1 MADNVEFGMNMNF
14 GDSFKNLSEL
24 KKKISEVEDALR
36 KTSDPKI
43 VEGLSNALNKLT
55 GDLNKFKNE
64 MISTITIMKNAD
76 KQVFSNIGKGLSS
89 GFNIA
94 IQSVNTMNSSTQ
106 QLVTSLKQAQGAAA
120 FKQVGNA
127 VAQNTATNTAS
138 TPQGPSPVSIPQ
150 GTPKTGTTDYE
161 LLTKAAKE
169 LDNQVNSLRLAMMA
183 LEEQGQ
189 QTTSQYSNLRVQ
201 LEQLAPEAAS
211 LRGKLSSVQMA
222 TAQGTVVMD
231 KYAKATGQGSKNNKT
246 FAYET
251 NSMQQVLRELPSFA
265 YGAQTG
271 LMALSNN
278 LPILADNFKAMAQAT
293 DNATGKSVG
302 FKGAFI
308 EMAKSIVSPI
318 GLISLGITAIT
329 ALGPAIYDYIMN
341 TEDAEKAEKKAAEQ
355 KKRLIEIEK
364 QRIAQ
369 LKSIAG
375 IINNEKLAIM
385 SLARQIEMS
394 IPSSERRNELIA
406 EYNKLSYIAIKNTK
420 DEAKF
425 QKELAYI
432 EKKNIEWITHRIGI
446 KINESYLEKLMT
458 EQYITNTKLKEDAE
472 KAAWLKSKK
481 RKTEQAR
488 LDLAQAQEEFNI
500 YMEAQSA
507 KGIVITDTN
516 DPEYK
521 RLMGSIDSLNAKYKS
536 LYEQIDSPAIRKMG
550 EDFDYNTKK
559 SAENLKEQE
568 RVYKVIGGLSRLI
581 PASPSFI
588 TNSKKDSEEAAD
600 NWTSLKE
607 AQTKLDSDF
616 ATKEYKNASKLNA
629 DLDKLEEL
637 RLKVIGSQLQ
647 KELLLVEE
655 KYDDQIKAAE
665 ENYDKEV
672 ELLFDMYKEEQ
683 AVIDMTKQSEE
694 EFATWRKNQETGLNA
709 ELAQAKTDQQ
719 KDAINERYKLASE
732 EQDRLRNLELNKRVK
747 STFTTNFMPNNPQAI
762 LAAEILAKSIV
773 SITVKMQEE
782 MSRVAGE
789 QVKARIAQEKK
800 YRDYLKN
807 ISSKESDNIFKSIME
822 SYKLDL
828 DDYIDLAMF
837 RVHKSFQQ
845 NVKLLSKTD
854 TSELDKQILAE
865 KKILEGKTLNIEY
878 QTEINKKLVEKGK
891 ISQENLD
898 ITIGEI
904 KNERI
909 EREKAISILEKTRD
923 EQLKK
928 TKDYIIQ
935 CEKMFSATLKQS
947 TKLEQSVQN
956 TAGGTAN
963 IVPKTPVQ
971 PTIDSMIKKYDK
983 QLAYLRTVLENSK
996 KKDRE
1001 EAGKLYS
1008 DIERKLQYAKQIKK
1022 IYDTLN
1028 LDRLKKMPAI
1038 IGEGDVKRIEE
1049 LRKLL
1054 EDPLEIPN
1062 YDKYSLEL
1070 SKLEGKYVSIADV
1083 IEESAM
1089 KEMALDAEKL
1099 EEYKK
1104 NNEEKWKIYLKY
1116 KEFYDKDK
1124 KEGITIADPTGVQ
1137 PTTGQPT
1144 TGQPT
1149 IKKLPVDPESIV
1161 KFVKD
1166 FNANVTDSK
1175 DKINLLP
1182 LLKGSLDTKDL
1193 TPEEIAKVVKYIGEE
1208 FDKELSNL
1216 DLNYDKLY
1224 GDVKNPKKLKDV
1236 YKANEQLKDIEW
1248 QQQEDI
1254 FQLKKKY
1261 GLITEKDQLEHDVKE
1276 IEHMEEQRQK
1286 RRAIVIGITDD
1297 IFKIAQS
1304 TLDVVSAMANS
1315 SMNLMNERMALQE
1328 QLTQNSL
1335 DNYDREIAK
1344 LNEMM
1349 DTQKMSDSERINSTQ
1364 KVIDLENER
1373 ALVEKN
1379 QKIASLEMQKRQIE
1393 ISKKMA
1399 LAQAAIA
1406 GGIAL
1411 ANVVAIATE
1420 GALGTGPGAP
1430 FVFAASLA
1438 AGIAAVGTQVFA
1450 AKSAIESADYQTQTI
1465 DAQIAGIEN
1474 AYQSGMANAS
1484 SSISGGG
1491 GAGPA
1496 APLTTFNK
1504 DLVNQG
1510 QSNANYNLDG
1520 GLQGYKIYVTQ
1531 ADIQNANNQVKKI
1544 TKKVTFG

>member
-55 GDLNKFKNE
+55 GDLNSFKNE

-94 IQSVNTMNSSTQ
+94 IQSVNTMNTSTQ
-106 QLVTSLKQAQGAAA
+106 QLVNSLKQAQGAAA
-120 FKQVGNA
+120 FNQVGSA
-127 VAQNTATNTAS
+127 AAQNTATNTAS
-138 TPQGPSPVSIPQ
+138 TAQGPSPVSMPQ
-150 GTPKTGTTDYE
+150 GTPKIGTTDYE

-189 QTTSQYSNLRVQ
+189 QTTAQYSSLKAQ
-201 LEQLAPEAAS
+201 LEQLGPEAAS
-211 LRGKLSSVQMA
+211 LRGKLRDVQMA
-222 TAQGTVVMD
+222 TAQGTVAMD
-231 KYAKATGQGSKNNKT
+231 KYTKATGQGSKNNRS

-278 LPILADNFKAMAQAT
+278 LPILLDNFSAMSKAV
-293 DNATGKSVG
+293 DNTTKKAVG
-302 FKGAFI
+302 FKGAFL

-318 GLISLGITAIT
+318 GLFSLAIT
-329 ALGPAIYDYIMN
+329 ALTAFGPAIYDFIAG

-355 KKRLIEIEK
+355 KKRLIEVEK

-375 IINNEKLAIM
+375 IINNEKLAII
-385 SLARQIEMS
+385 SLAKQIEMS
-394 IPSSERRNELIA
+394 IPNSERRNELIA

-458 EQYITNTKLKEDAE
+458 EQYVRNSKLKTEADKVAWIESKRNRLTEISAE
-472 KAAWLKSKK
+472 MDVLKKEFDKAYAPGTTFRDRQTKQHLLVQEQLNGLRDEKGIIQELVDRPDIKK
-481 RKTEQAR
+481 MLSFYDQLNEKTE
-488 LDLAQAQEEFNI
+488 
-500 YMEAQSA
+500 
-507 KGIVITDTN
+507 K
-516 DPEYK
+516 
-521 RLMGSIDSLNAKYKS
+521 NAS
-536 LYEQIDSPAIRKMG
+536 
-550 EDFDYNTKK
+550 
-559 SAENLKEQE
+559 EQE
-568 RVYKVIGGLSRLI
+568 RVKNLIGELSRLI
-581 PASPSFI
+581 PATPSFI
-588 TNSKKDSEEAAD
+588 TNSKKDSEDAAD
-600 NWTSLKE
+600 NWTTLKE

-616 ATKEYKNASKLNA
+616 ATKQYKTASKLNS

-782 MSRVAGE
+782 MTRVAGE

-800 YRDYLKN
+800 YRDYLKTLK
-807 ISSKESDNIFKSIME
+807 SKESDNILRSIRDNE
-822 SYKLDL
+822 YGEFERFVDRS
-828 DDYIDLAMF
+828 MF
-837 RVHKSFQQ
+837 NIHKSFTK
-845 NVKLLSKTD
+845 NVRHLSKND
-854 TSELDKQILAE
+854 TSDLDKQILDE

-904 KNERI
+904 KNERL
-909 EREKAISILEKTRD
+909 EREKSISILEKTRD

-947 TKLEQSVQN
+947 TKLEQNVQN
-956 TAGGTAN
+956 ATVISN
-963 IVPKTPVQ
+963 LPIRLPKVATEPSLDDMIRKYTGQ
-971 PTIDSMIKKYDK
+971 IKYLDS
-983 QLAYLRTVLENSK
+983 VLKFGKN
-996 KKDRE
+996 KDTE
-1001 EAGKLYS
+1001 VAGKLKV
-1008 DIERKLQYAKQIKK
+1008 DIERKLQYVKQIQK
-1022 IYDTLN
+1022 IYDSLN
-1028 LDRLKKMPAI
+1028 LDRAKKMPAI
-1038 IGEGDVKRIEE
+1038 IGEGDIKRIQE

-1070 SKLEGKYVSIADV
+1070 SKLEGKYVSIADI
-1083 IEESAM
+1083 IEESSM
-1089 KEMALDAEKL
+1089 KEMALDDEKL
-1099 EEYKK
+1099 EQYKK

-1137 PTTGQPT
+1137 PTTEQPT

-1161 KFVKD
+1161 KFVQD
-1166 FNANVTDSK
+1166 FNSKVTDSK

-1182 LLKGSLDTKDL
+1182 LLKGSLNTKDL

-1216 DLNYDKLY
+1216 DLDYDKLY
-1224 GDVKNPKKLKDV
+1224 GDVENPKKLKDV

-1297 IFKIAQS
+1297 IFKVAQS
-1304 TLDVVSAMANS
+1304 TLDVVSAMTNS

-1335 DNYDREIAK
+1335 NGYDREIK
-1344 LNEMM
+1344 KINEMM

-1465 DAQIAGIEN
+1465 DAQISDIEG
-1474 AYQSGMANAS
+1474 AYQAGMS
-1484 SSISGGG
+1484 SAAGSISGGA